1 MILVSIYL
9 IARLE
14 VPKERE
20 MPKPLDKEK
29 GRELLCFRPEV
40 SWSRGADLNHRPSG
54 YEPDELTRLLHPA
67 MYAWRFPQCEKLQER
82 ILPLEVAQ
90 GKN

>member
-14 VPKERE
+14 APKERE

-29 GRELLCFRPEV
+29 SRKFFGFRPEDP
-40 SWSRGADLNHRPSG
+40 WSRGADLNHRPSG

-67 MYAWRFPQCEKLQER
+67 MY
-82 ILPLEVAQ
+82 V
-90 GKN
+90 